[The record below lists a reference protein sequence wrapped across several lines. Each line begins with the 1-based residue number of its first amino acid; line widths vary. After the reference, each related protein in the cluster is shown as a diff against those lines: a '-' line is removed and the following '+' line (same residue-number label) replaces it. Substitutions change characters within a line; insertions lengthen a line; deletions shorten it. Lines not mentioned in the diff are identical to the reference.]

1 MTFNVFGYYY
11 IENLT
16 HLKKKKKLTLVIFAE
31 IDIYLLSSSNR
42 NIKKIHLEVHTNINL
57 WLFFSMF
64 VCLLVCFSINGVCL
78 FYNWTLNLTNIEQP
92 NFSFKVARSECK
104 QSQPFCWILFR
115 ILWSVRL
122 TDYPAPHDLH

>member
-78 FYNWTLNLTNIEQP
+78 FYN
-92 NFSFKVARSECK
+92 
-104 QSQPFCWILFR
+104 
-115 ILWSVRL
+115 
-122 TDYPAPHDLH
+122 